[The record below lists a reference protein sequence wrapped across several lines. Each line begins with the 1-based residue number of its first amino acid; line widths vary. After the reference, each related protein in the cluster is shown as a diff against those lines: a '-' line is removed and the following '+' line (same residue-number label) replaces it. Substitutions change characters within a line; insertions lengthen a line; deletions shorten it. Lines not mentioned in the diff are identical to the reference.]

1 MGLREKFREI
11 VSGFREALRDRKK
24 LKTFFFQ
31 GIKYGITG
39 VLGMATNLIVFS
51 FLIYVLK
58 VWYLI
63 ASPIAGI
70 VSLTQ
75 NFILHRKFTFRG
87 YSQFR
92 IRSGEGVKRYVR
104 FVILSVV
111 SGVLMT
117 SFVYVQVDVL
127 GFPPVLAQVNGILV
141 IGFFNFLFARRYIYL

>member
-1 MGLREKFREI
+1 MKLGEKLREVVSEFRE
-11 VSGFREALRDRKK
+11 VLRDRDK

-31 GIKYGITG
+31 GVKYGITG

-87 YSQFR
+87 YSRFR

-104 FVILSVV
+104 FAILSFV

-117 SFVYVQVDVL
+117 SFVYVQVDVI
-127 GFPPVLAQVNGILV
+127 GFPPVFAQAMSILV
-141 IGFFNFLFARRYIYL
+141 VGVFNFLFARRYIYL